1 MPKAKEKSYTRK
13 KASLQTKAIFRDIG
27 FQAGSQPSTSEGIG
41 NFEQCSSACG
51 TLRAC
56 SNTCCASECASIC
69 VPGADEN
76 TAATS
81 AATQAD
87 CCSSAPPEGSSPC
100 VTESDSTDTS
110 PTKCSPWSSTGAS
123 HTEPEGSPM
132 QLSDVPSPVSG
143 VPEVPVCSSSTDAL
157 SKHKDFVVS
166 LRSWVIKENVTH
178 TALSALLKILKVSTF
193 DSSSLPSDAH
203 TLLAMPR
210 DTQRAPVVSSMVPGH
225 YCHFGLQKSLENA
238 LSKARYEGS
247 HVSLAFNIDGLPI
260 SKRSTMQ
267 LWPIQCMIR
276 EDRRIPPFVVGI
288 FTGPGKPASA
298 NEFLNKL
305 VSDLQQLL
313 SQGMIFHGHLIDVSL
328 KCFVLDAPA
337 RSFVFQIKGHTGY
350 SGCPK
355 CTAEG
360 TYRNSRLSFPT
371 TSSTL
376 RTNDSFRCQ
385 IDSDHHRGASVLTS
399 LPIYCVTSAPL
410 DYMHLLCL
418 GIAKKLHNA
427 WLSRP
432 LDITPWA
439 CKAQTI
445 LSP

>member
-1 MPKAKEKSYTRK
+1 
-13 KASLQTKAIFRDIG
+13 
-27 FQAGSQPSTSEGIG
+27 
-41 NFEQCSSACG
+41 
-51 TLRAC
+51 
-56 SNTCCASECASIC
+56 
-69 VPGADEN
+69 
-76 TAATS
+76 
-81 AATQAD
+81 
-87 CCSSAPPEGSSPC
+87 
-100 VTESDSTDTS
+100 
-110 PTKCSPWSSTGAS
+110 
-123 HTEPEGSPM
+123 M

-166 LRSWVIKENVTH
+166 LRSWAIKENVTH

-203 TLLAMPR
+203 TLLATPR

-260 SKRSTMQ
+260 SKSSTMQ

-288 FTGPGKPASA
+288 FAGPGKPASA

-328 KCFVLDAPA
+328 KCFVLDAA
-337 RSFVFQIKGHTGY
+337 T
-350 SGCPK
+350 
-355 CTAEG
+355 
-360 TYRNSRLSFPT
+360 
-371 TSSTL
+371 
-376 RTNDSFRCQ
+376 
-385 IDSDHHRGASVLTS
+385 
-399 LPIYCVTSAPL
+399 
-410 DYMHLLCL
+410 
-418 GIAKKLHNA
+418 
-427 WLSRP
+427 
-432 LDITPWA
+432 
-439 CKAQTI
+439 
-445 LSP
+445 